1 MRNFQRIFEGIT
13 IAPLLNALYRKPEL
27 WKADDFLRKFPQ
39 GPFGET
45 ETIYLRFQD
54 KVDVGEDPE
63 KLRAYTENRL
73 AGHDLH
79 ECPWRPEI
87 NELPEARTHIAALMS
102 GMGATRLGRCMINRI
117 APGGRIFPHADSPWH
132 ADYWDRYH
140 LVLQSEPGN
149 VFRCGTEQV
158 HMRPGELWWFENAV
172 EHEVTNNSANDRI
185 HMIIDLRFA

>member
-1 MRNFQRIFEGIT
+1 MRNFQKIFEGIT

-27 WKADDFLRKFPQ
+27 WKTDDFLRKFPQ

-45 ETIYLRFQD
+45 DTIYLRFQD
-54 KVDVGEDPE
+54 KVDVGDDPE
-63 KLRAYTENRL
+63 KLQAYTENRL
-73 AGHDLH
+73 AGNDLH

-87 NELPEARTHIAALMS
+87 NELPEARFHINSLMNS
-102 GMGATRLGRCMINRI
+102 MSATRLGRCMINRI
-117 APGGRIFPHADSPWH
+117 APGGRVFPHADSPWH

-158 HMRPGELWWFENAV
+158 HMRQGEIWWFENAI
-172 EHEVTNNSANDRI
+172 EHEVANNSANDRI